1 MRELKKDYWKGG
13 SQLDVDSI
21 LGKSLTALRVI
32 EFMKDTK
39 VVTIYDLQEIG
50 FNDAQITVLL
60 SE

>member
-1 MRELKKDYWKGG
+1 MKGG